1 MPRPSAAAARLVVP
15 GVAAVQA
22 GHKVRYFTVADD
34 LIRVLTDVST
44 CRWLPLNESPYVQF
58 IGQEPEGGC
67 QMAIT
72 LPLKQKESKSKAAK
86 SWQRPTNKWWAGL
99 VTVAGSWV
107 VNLITAGAFTKTIA
121 IALVGIISQMTVA
134 YLVPNSDTL
143 GGVPMRKGK
152 KKQPSES
159 EG

>member
-1 MPRPSAAAARLVVP
+1 MPRPSAAAARLVAP

-22 GHKVRYFTVADD
+22 GHKVRHFTVADD

-44 CRWLPLNESPYVQF
+44 CRWLPLKECPYAQF
-58 IGQEPEGGC
+58 TGQEPERGY
-67 QMAIT
+67 QMAIS
-72 LPLKQKESKSKAAK
+72 LPLRQKESRSKAVR
-86 SWQRPTNKWWAGL
+86 SWPRPTNKWWAAL

-121 IALVGIISQMTVA
+121 IALVGIVSQMTVA
-134 YLVPNSDTL
+134 YLVPNDNTP
-143 GGVPMRKGK
+143 GGVPIRKDT
-152 KKQPSES
+152 